1 MRPSSGNKALI
12 KNVGNNIMNNPSKI
26 PSSIPNKTQIKKP
39 GTSKSNSRKNNFNNI
54 HSTNNKNMI
63 LMRDINSTP
72 GNGLWCQQPLKEEEP
87 YESIIP
93 KLNKDLIELDPER
106 ESDKKII
113 SQLKLQIKDLTTQ
126 LQSHMAKSYDAE
138 YRAERAENNLQTY
151 IDLLEAKSNELKDIE
166 SKNDSL
172 ESSISSLNEALNNAK
187 KEIFRLTSELKN
199 ESDKNKSL
207 TQNIQNLMIDKE
219 RNNVHN
225 SSEVANLMKR
235 IQVIN
240 EEKENLIKIIQN
252 RSAKDNQGESKEEI
266 QRILTEK
273 NKILTSMETTMNKA
287 LNENAELKRRLNLE
301 EGTKSKLNDI
311 IKKKEEK
318 IQSLKQ
324 QIQEYDESMNN
335 YGTEMK
341 WNQNQ
346 INQKDSQIKIIKD
359 KMKKKDEEIVALNKK
374 VEMLKKQLLKEK
386 EKNNNQ
392 VVTVAQNKEELIPV
406 QAKPFLFGPEQEEE
420 NDDDYYDEIIY

>member
-311 IKKKEEK
+311 IKKKRR
-318 IQSLKQ
+318 
-324 QIQEYDESMNN
+324 
-335 YGTEMK
+335 
-341 WNQNQ
+341 
-346 INQKDSQIKIIKD
+346 
-359 KMKKKDEEIVALNKK
+359 
-374 VEMLKKQLLKEK
+374 
-386 EKNNNQ
+386 KNS
-392 VVTVAQNKEELIPV
+392 KS
-406 QAKPFLFGPEQEEE
+406 
-420 NDDDYYDEIIY
+420 

>member
-359 KMKKKDEEIVALNKK
+359 KMKKKDE
-374 VEMLKKQLLKEK
+374 
-386 EKNNNQ
+386 
-392 VVTVAQNKEELIPV
+392 
-406 QAKPFLFGPEQEEE
+406 
-420 NDDDYYDEIIY
+420 